1 MDTAYFLNRG
11 VVMGKKI
18 FKKSEPYE
26 EENIFFSL
34 GPKDDVDE
42 DNIYYN
48 KFMTAVNKGCKIIAF
63 TGRYGIGKTSII
75 NSILKKLHNKGNSIR
90 ISLGNYRN
98 AKTDDEEGKVDEVC
112 IDSNDIETKI
122 LQQIIYTTNENKLP
136 MSRFKRIKYT
146 SNTKKVFSS
155 LAILIL
161 MILVYVYYP
170 KIYEVI
176 FNKFYDTAIVIFPKT
191 ICIFLCFILFLGI
204 WYVIYRFV
212 MGIKTSINIS
222 SLKYKDLEISVNNND
237 ERSVFNKYLDEI
249 VYFFKQTKT
258 NMLII
263 EDLDRYGNI
272 SLEIFKKLKELNFL
286 LNSNETIRNNGG
298 VLFIYALRDDLFL
311 NNEDRVKFFDN
322 IIPVVSKFSNQN
334 AKEYIM
340 ELYKE
345 FHDKY
350 ELNID
355 EKLLRVISIYIQDRR
370 LLLNIFMEFK
380 TYVDNLKNNQHINYT
395 ELFAVICYKNINPI
409 DFEKRLKYNGDLYN
423 VFNYKN
429 EFINILNKELI
440 LRNDNI
446 RKEIIEMKKLRNL
459 DIIDLKKSF
468 LLDVLKDLY
477 PRDYLNRIKLYI
489 DDDEFSIDRFLDYE
503 INTSILKDS
512 TFEYAFPNYSKQTIN
527 SETVNKFLNKVD
539 NLNYDFKKMEK
550 EIDSN
555 LEQIKINAAKTVE
568 EILNVD
574 ELLELISDVKIK
586 KIFENKLLI
595 SLVKNGFI
603 KENYEKSLSFFKTGD
618 LSPEDYKFL
627 IYVDTN
633 DKLEF
638 NYKINNIKE
647 VINIIDTKEFL
658 KESLLNNDVVD
669 FLLKQGSKLKKNNLI
684 SQLKK
689 INNYKLNFLEQ
700 YMLYNKNNFITLLKE
715 IYNDELLNYIFE
727 DDKVI
732 KKKETWFKLIIENID
747 LNSNSEIVT
756 LLKKY
761 IEKNIG
767 FLNKIEINNYSKEN
781 IVGFSI
787 NIESYEQV
795 DINIIDIL
803 YHNNIYNPNK
813 SFYKKL
819 IALYEINNKYNEMD
833 VIEIL
838 YNNPKFIAFKN
849 RILQTD
855 TFSSLYNDFEL
866 YDSSEAS
873 IIKSLNDL
881 KMKKEDKLLILE
893 KENNK
898 ITKINDI
905 EDVSLW
911 KEIIKNSYCNY
922 SMENLMCY
930 YNEIR
935 EIDDVIIEMLGEIGK
950 DYHYIEDDNFE
961 DFEHDLIYSDSNVM
975 IDYNIIAKEF
985 SYNIDSFDENLE
997 INGELLDELINNN
1010 KVNLNPDTYKI
1021 LLKDNIN
1028 ALIKLII
1035 NSIDELINIKDEIE
1049 LNSYIVDDI
1058 MLSDIDITK
1067 KIQLF
1072 NNIEIDEISKEALSK
1087 ITDEIINS
1095 KIYLNDELVEN
1106 IFNQLSLEDKI
1117 KYFIYLHKENQSN
1130 IKYLYKID
1138 YKISKIRNGNS
1149 TGLSFENSDAVIMLM
1164 EYLYNINIINKF
1176 EIKNNKVY
1184 ISYNKTKI

>member
-1 MDTAYFLNRG
+1 MS
-11 VVMGKKI
+11 KKI

-75 NSILKKLHNKGNSIR
+75 NSILKKLHNKGNNIR

-146 SNTKKVFSS
+146 SNAKRFFSS
-155 LAILIL
+155 LTILIL

-212 MGIKTSINIS
+212 MEIKTSINIS
-222 SLKYKDLEISVNNND
+222 SLKYKDLEISVKNND
-237 ERSVFNKYLDEI
+237 ERSAFNKYLDEI

-272 SLEIFKKLKELNFL
+272 SLEIFKRLKELNFL

-334 AKEYIM
+334 VKEYIM

-440 LRNDNI
+440 LKNDNI

-459 DIIDLKKSF
+459 DIIDLKKAF

-512 TFEYAFPNYSKQTIN
+512 TFEYAFPNYSKQKIN
-527 SETVNKFLNKVD
+527 SETVNIFLNKVD

-568 EILNVD
+568 EIFNVD

-638 NYKINNIKE
+638 NYKINNVKE

-732 KKKETWFKLIIENID
+732 KNKETWFKLIIENID
-747 LNSNSEIVT
+747 LNSNSEIVS

-787 NIESYEQV
+787 NIENYEQV

-803 YHNNIYNPNK
+803 YHNNIYNSNK

-819 IALYEINNKYNEMD
+819 IELYEINNKYNEMD

-866 YDSSEAS
+866 YDSSEES

-997 INGELLDELINNN
+997 INCELLDELINNN

-1049 LNSYIVDDI
+1049 LNSYIADDI

-1138 YKISKIRNGNS
+1138 DKISKIRNGNS
-1149 TGLSFENSDAVIMLM
+1149 TGLSFKNSDAVIMLM